1 MASDY
6 DPEVPH
12 IQAECSTCHFVFDLK
27 YGTDCPKCHNVGV
40 AWARLV
46 SKQEYEQN
54 YNLYGGVARN
64 ALRQRLDAW
73 ATEEELRKHFG
84 RPSFRVANFWNDTTE
99 GDKMDVAELYRMYA
113 LEDDRTKSEPI
124 G

>member
-12 IQAECSTCHFVFDLK
+12 IQAECS
-27 YGTDCPKCHNVGV
+27 DC
-40 AWARLV
+40 
-46 SKQEYEQN
+46 
-54 YNLYGGVARN
+54 YGGVARN

-73 ATEEELRKHFG
+73 ATDEELRKHFG

-113 LEDDRTKSEPI
+113 LEDTRTDQGGIPCK
-124 G
+124 